1 MHLMPAH
8 FSVFIATSLDGY
20 IARPNGAIDWL
31 SIVHPVD
38 EAHGYNTFMSTVDT
52 IIIGR
57 GTYDTVLGLDPWP
70 YEGKRVIVMTR
81 RPLPPQH
88 GEEFFSGPATQL
100 AASLTEASRV
110 YVDGGN
116 VVSQFLA
123 AGLIDDITISVI
135 PIILGE
141 GIRLFSGGEGEHR
154 LALEGSRSWTTG
166 MVQMRYR
173 LRRENRNTAGSS
185 TPANNRS

>member
-1 MHLMPAH
+1 MPPH

-20 IARPNGAIDWL
+20 IARPNGAIEWL

-52 IIIGR
+52 IVIGR

-70 YEGKRVIVMTR
+70 YKGKRVIVMTR
-81 RPLPPQH
+81 HPRPPQQ
-88 GEEFFSGPATQL
+88 GEEFFSGSATQL
-100 AASLTEASRV
+100 AASLTEATRV

-154 LALEGSRSWTTG
+154 LALEGSRSWATG

-173 LRRENRNTAGSS
+173 LRREDRNTAPHS
-185 TPANNRS
+185 